1 MKKVKQKTTDQ
12 LHDEIMQLFVGQ
24 EMSTTLEALIE
35 TMVGVSNFM
44 EIERY
49 DVIDMVVAELNIYRD
64 MENENIVWWSN

>member
-24 EMSTTLEALIE
+24 EMSTTLSALIE
-35 TMVGVSNFM
+35 TMVAVSNFM

-64 MENENIVWWSN
+64 MENENIV

>member
-24 EMSTTLEALIE
+24 EMSTTLAALIE

-49 DVIDMVVAELNIYRD
+49 DVIDMVVAELNIYREMD
-64 MENENIVWWSN
+64 DGTKIG

>member
-1 MKKVKQKTTDQ
+1 MMKKVKQKTTDQ

-24 EMSTTLEALIE
+24 EMSTTLAALIE
-35 TMVGVSNFM
+35 TMVAVSNFM

-64 MENENIVWWSN
+64 MENENIV

>member
-1 MKKVKQKTTDQ
+1 MMKKVKQKTTDQ

-24 EMSTTLEALIE
+24 EMSTTLAALIE

-64 MENENIVWWSN
+64 MENENII

>member
-1 MKKVKQKTTDQ
+1 MMKKVKQKTTDQ

-24 EMSTTLEALIE
+24 EMSTTLAALIE

-64 MENENIVWWSN
+64 MENENIV

>member
-1 MKKVKQKTTDQ
+1 MKKVKQKTKEQ
-12 LHDEIMQLFVGQ
+12 LHEEIMQLFVGQ
-24 EMSTTLEALIE
+24 EMSTTLAALIE

-64 MENENIVWWSN
+64 MENENIV

>member
-1 MKKVKQKTTDQ
+1 MMKKVKQKTKEQ
-12 LHDEIMQLFVGQ
+12 LHEEIMQLFVGQ
-24 EMSTTLEALIE
+24 EMSTTLAALIE

-64 MENENIVWWSN
+64 MENENIV

>member
-24 EMSTTLEALIE
+24 EMSTTLAALIE

-64 MENENIVWWSN
+64 MENENIV

>member
-24 EMSTTLEALIE
+24 EMSTTLAALIE

-64 MENENIVWWSN
+64 MENENII

>member
-1 MKKVKQKTTDQ
+1 MMKKVKQKTMDQ

-64 MENENIVWWSN
+64 MENENIV

>member
-1 MKKVKQKTTDQ
+1 MMKKVKQKTTDQ

-24 EMSTTLEALIE
+24 EMSTTLAALIE
-35 TMVGVSNFM
+35 TMIGVSNFM

-64 MENENIVWWSN
+64 MENENIV

>member
-1 MKKVKQKTTDQ
+1 MMKKVKQKTKEQ

-64 MENENIVWWSN
+64 MENENIV

>member
-1 MKKVKQKTTDQ
+1 MMKKVKQKTTDQ

-24 EMSTTLEALIE
+24 EMSTTLSALIE
-35 TMVGVSNFM
+35 TMVAVSNFM

-64 MENENIVWWSN
+64 MENENIV